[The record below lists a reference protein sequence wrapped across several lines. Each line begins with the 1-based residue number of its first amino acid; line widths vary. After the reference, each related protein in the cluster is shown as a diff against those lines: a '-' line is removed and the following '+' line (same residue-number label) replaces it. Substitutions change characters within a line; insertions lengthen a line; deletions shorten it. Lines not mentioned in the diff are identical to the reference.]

1 MEEYT
6 PEEAEEWLRRRILR
20 NPNNGRHHRWM
31 GALLGASG
39 NRLKA
44 ISHLRRA
51 ISLDSND
58 ADAYVDLAYLLH
70 AEGR

>member
-6 PEEAEEWLRRRILR
+6 PKGAEEWLRRRILR

-39 NRLKA
+39 NRVKA
-44 ISHLRRA
+44 ILHLRRA

-58 ADAYVDLAYLLH
+58 VDAYVDLAYLLH